1 MCGWARQNSYI
12 TPDSNCAID
21 TRKPCCG
28 GETVQQQ
35 REFAHTTKYTFI
47 ANEDYMFSE
56 TDRSSYHY
64 IVILRRSIDR
74 YVSHH
79 RHVSRE
85 NKNVDAFA
93 EWMQGQPDNWITRHL
108 CGTPCQYIGKYGL
121 RTQHVIMAYSRLAMF
136 DDILFLE
143 QWRRSVDAFVRKHA
157 WIPAKKPHLNR
168 APDTISSRNSSF
180 LADQFLPMTALDDF
194 LYQTA
199 LNGLPD
205 SSEQLH
211 LTVSELCA
219 RLYTPD
225 AAFQSPCG
233 VKCSIY

>member
-1 MCGWARQNSYI
+1 MCGWARQNSHI

-28 GETVQQQ
+28 GETKLEQQK
-35 REFAHTTKYTFI
+35 FARTTKYTFV

-56 TDRSSYHY
+56 SDTDSYHY

-74 YVSHH
+74 YISHH

-93 EWMQGQPDNWITRHL
+93 VWMQGQPDNWITRHL
-108 CGTPCQYIGKYGL
+108 CGTPCQHIGKYGL
-121 RTQHVIMAYSRLAMF
+121 QARHVIMAYSRLAIF

-143 QWRRSVDAFVRKHA
+143 QWQKSVDAFLRKHA
-157 WIPAKKPHLNR
+157 WISAKKPHLNK
-168 APDTISSRNSSF
+168 APDTISSQNRSF
-180 LADQFLPMTALDDF
+180 LARQFLSMTALDDF
-194 LYQTA
+194 LYQAA
-199 LNGLPD
+199 LNGLAD
-205 SSEQLH
+205 SREH
-211 LTVSELCA
+211 LGSTASELCA

-233 VKCSIY
+233 VQCSLY